1 MARQSFFVKDVKA
14 APAGG
19 GNPNQIR
26 EFKAI
31 IGRIFSVCFNHDGM
45 LGFAGSSLDG
55 KGEVKAFRIDN
66 GNDLWKVA
74 MPETGVYALACS
86 PDGKTLAVSGFD
98 GKVRFLSAL
107 SGEISKTFV
116 PVPIEISSQNPLAG
130 KVQAKP
136 DPRAHACCGGVF
148 AEPFHRSITRFFPSV
163 LKVSRALDYGQLI
176 LVAKLQGGTQAGVT
190 RMTEWVVREAWVK
203 SRIADC
209 LLPPK
214 TVRER

>member
-1 MARQSFFVKDVKA
+1 MDGKSVFSVSRDKTVKQTDVATERFVGNVTTHTPFVLSGGQSSIAVHPKKNELLVGGADGKAKLFRQGVKA

-66 GNDLWKVA
+66 GEGVWKVA

-86 PDGKTLAVSGFD
+86 PDGK
-98 GKVRFLSAL
+98 
-107 SGEISKTFV
+107 
-116 PVPIEISSQNPLAG
+116 
-130 KVQAKP
+130 
-136 DPRAHACCGGVF
+136 
-148 AEPFHRSITRFFPSV
+148 SV
-163 LKVSRALDYGQLI
+163 GCFRV
-176 LVAKLQGGTQAGVT
+176 
-190 RMTEWVVREAWVK
+190 
-203 SRIADC
+203 
-209 LLPPK
+209 
-214 TVRER
+214 